1 MNRGASTVWM
11 IIATIGVVGFLFWL
25 NFKTGSLETEVA
37 AELEE
42 DEAAAEIVS
51 ITTLDLEGDPAAVVG
66 QNIMLEFVPVA
77 QSLGRGAFSINLAME
92 GRYPVLMS
100 SDIIARGTE
109 VMTGDQL
116 TLFGHVFT
124 FNDSIGAEWVSQG
137 AVDEAN
143 AGDIPDMPSFLLLD
157 SLKAN

>member
-25 NFKTGSLETEVA
+25 NFKMGSLETDVA

-42 DEAAAEIVS
+42 DEVAEMVTL
-51 ITTLDLEGDPAAVVG
+51 TTLDLEGDPAAVVG

-100 SDIIARGTE
+100 SDIIARGTQ

-124 FNDSIGAEWVSQG
+124 FNDSIGAEWVNQG

-143 AGDIPDMPSFLLLD
+143 AGEIPDMPSFLLLD

>member
-11 IIATIGVVGFLFWL
+11 IIATIGVVGFLIWL

-42 DEAAAEIVS
+42 EDVAEMVTL
-51 ITTLDLEGDPAAVVG
+51 TTLDLEGDPAAVVG

-100 SDIIARGTE
+100 SDIIARGTQ

-124 FNDSIGAEWVSQG
+124 FNDSIGAEWVNQG

-143 AGDIPDMPSFLLLD
+143 AGAIPDMPSFLLLD